1 MQRSSPVVEK
11 PVRDRPSPK
20 RNQHSWLRNIRLYYY
35 RLLRL
40 QGSSGAIARGI
51 ASGVFAGCF
60 PFFGVQILLGVLL
73 ATVVRGNRFAAAA
86 GTWISNPI
94 TYVPIFIFN
103 FKIGERLLGL
113 HYTSLSIDEIDWQSA
128 EILDLGLAFL
138 APLFVG
144 CLVTGS
150 IAAIC
155 SYFLSSQ
162 LFKRWHQSRRNATRR
177 NREWSDREWLD
188 R

>member
-1 MQRSSPVVEK
+1 MQRSSPLVEK

-20 RNQHSWLRNIRLYYY
+20 RNQRGWLRNLRLYYY

-51 ASGVFAGCF
+51 AAGVFAGCF
-60 PFFGVQILLGVLL
+60 PLLGLQILAGVLL
-73 ATVVRGNRFAAAA
+73 ATAIRGNRIAAAA

-94 TYVPIFIFN
+94 TYVPIFVFN

-113 HYTSLSIDEIDWQSA
+113 HDASLSIDEINWQSV
-128 EILDLGLAFL
+128 EILDLGFAFL
-138 APLFVG
+138 IPLLLG

-155 SYFLSSQ
+155 SYFLSFR
-162 LFKRWHQSRRNATRR
+162 LFTRWQESRRAANHQRQR
-177 NREWSDREWLD
+177 LSDREWLD